1 MDIRPLDVSDDRAM
15 RSAYAVETAA
25 NVHVRPGWL
34 GAGAEARMLGWRAD
48 SGWTNRLLGAWDRE
62 RLVGFGASM
71 THDSEPDT
79 AWIFAWVLPDLQH
92 RGIGSALVCAA
103 EEQSPAAVVRFVAR
117 TYRPTLDAIAALSS
131 GFLEPLGFASATTE
145 TVFELDLRTAP
156 LPQPTTVLGYTV
168 ASHVDGVPESLR
180 EQVAQIMGLVDSE
193 APNGELGWLESPV
206 TPAEYLEEIALWN
219 AQGST
224 VVETVA
230 LDAEGDVAAW
240 TCLVTSETPGGH
252 ARVEG
257 TLVLK
262 QHRGRGLGLAVKLA
276 NLQVAR
282 TLDGVGRVRTSTDD
296 QNTWMRSINT
306 MLGFVPVEFEAI
318 FQKIREPELSRCHR
332 PRPARHPT
340 SSPSAMIPSTTRS

>member
-1 MDIRPLDVSDDRAM
+1 MVDVMDIRPLDVSDDRAM

-48 SGWTNRLLGAWDRE
+48 SGWTNRLLGAWDGE

-156 LPQPTTVLGYTV
+156 LPQPTTVLGYMV

-180 EQVAQIMGLVDSE
+180 EQVAQILGLVDSE

-276 NLQVAR
+276 SLQVAR

-296 QNTWMRSINT
+296 QNMWMRSINT

-318 FQKIREPELSRCHR
+318 FQRSVN
-332 PRPARHPT
+332 
-340 SSPSAMIPSTTRS
+340 PS